1 MNKTV
6 EFETPSW
13 EQFYWLCLE
22 LADRMR
28 DDGYEPELMI
38 GIIRGG
44 LVPLRILSDEF
55 GDADLTT
62 MRIMFYEDVKKTMTE
77 PKIIQRPAVPVK
89 GRRVLIVDDVA
100 DTGSSL
106 ITANNFLK
114 ENGVSEVKV
123 ATVYHKPWSK
133 FRPDYFVKTTE
144 KWIIFPH
151 EKREAI
157 LTLSKKMSSEGID
170 RRGIRQRLIDF
181 GLEPMVI
188 DRCLGTR

>member
-1 MNKTV
+1 MSKTA
-6 EFETPSW
+6 EFEAPSW

-22 LADRMR
+22 LADRVKNS
-28 DDGYEPELMI
+28 GYVPELMV

-55 GDADLTT
+55 DNVDLAT
-62 MRIMFYEDVKKTMTE
+62 MRIVFYEDVKKTMTE
-77 PKIIQRPAVPVK
+77 PKIIQKPAVPLK
-89 GRRVLIVDDVA
+89 DRRILIVDDVA

-106 ITANNFLK
+106 IVANDFLM
-114 ENGVSEVKV
+114 ENGAKEVKV
-123 ATVYHKPWSK
+123 ATVYYKPWSK

-157 LTLSKKMSSEGID
+157 LTLSRRMLAEGID
-170 RRGIRQRLIDF
+170 RKEIRQRLIDF
-181 GLEPMVI
+181 GLEPAVI
-188 DRCLGTR
+188 DRCLTT

>member
-1 MNKTV
+1 MTKTV
-6 EFETPSW
+6 EFEAPSW

-22 LADRMR
+22 LADRVKNS
-28 DDGYEPELMI
+28 GYEPELMV

-55 GDADLTT
+55 DNVDLTT
-62 MRIMFYEDVKKTMTE
+62 MRIVFYEDVKKTMTE
-77 PKIIQRPAVPVK
+77 PKITQKPAVPIK
-89 GRRVLIVDDVA
+89 DRRVLIVDDVA

-106 ITANNFLK
+106 IVANNFLK
-114 ENGVSEVKV
+114 ENCAVEVKV
-123 ATVYHKPWSK
+123 ATVYYKPWSK

-157 LTLSKKMSSEGID
+157 LTLSKRMLAEGID
-170 RRGIRQRLIDF
+170 RKEIRQRLIDF
-181 GLEPMVI
+181 GLEPAVI
-188 DRCLGTR
+188 DRYLTT